1 MDKPTQAE
9 PPKSRWGLDPLRPDQ
24 WRYKVIGLTALIF
37 GAGSAVV
44 SWRTNGT
51 AQATADSALFL
62 SMLLPPYFIV
72 PRTKVNRAV
81 QGFAGGILGG
91 VIAILALWGLNF
103 AHYWAV
109 RQDLFVAFGGYVVGV
124 AGVSWLSTVVT
135 NWTDKK
141 RAQAE
146 ARRAA
151 ERPLAGGSVAK
162 RGAKPVRGAG
172 EDAEK
177 RPGGR
182 VASAWRAARAMADD
196 PDARKKMSLR
206 QMLKKPEPEKR
217 VRVHRYDRYA
227 KKKR

>member
-1 MDKPTQAE
+1 VTEVDKPTQVE

-72 PRTKVNRAV
+72 PRVRVNRAV

-91 VIAILALWGLNF
+91 VIAILSLWGLNF
-103 AHYWAV
+103 SHYWAA
-109 RQDLFVAFGGYVVGV
+109 RQDLFVAFGGYVIGV

-146 ARRAA
+146 TKRAA
-151 ERPLAGGSVAK
+151 AGGRTAK
-162 RGAKPVRGAG
+162 GAVKSG
-172 EDAEK
+172 EDVGKKPA
-177 RPGGR
+177 GR
-182 VASAWRAARAMADD
+182 MASAWRAARAMADD

-217 VRVHRYDRYA
+217 VRVHRYGRYS
-227 KKKR
+227 KKKK

>member
-1 MDKPTQAE
+1 MTGMDKPVQTE
-9 PPKSRWGLDPLRPDQ
+9 PPKSRFGLDPLRPGE

-72 PRTKVNRAV
+72 PRTKVNRAM
-81 QGFAGGILGG
+81 QGFTGGILGG

-109 RQDLFVAFGGYVVGV
+109 RQDLFVAFGGYVIGV

-141 RAQAE
+141 RAQTE

-151 ERPLAGGSVAK
+151 ARPPVKTVGKSSNKGSDD
-162 RGAKPVRGAG
+162 GAQKKPA
-172 EDAEK
+172 
-177 RPGGR
+177 GR
-182 VASAWRAARAMADD
+182 VASAFRAARAMAED

-206 QMLKKPEPEKR
+206 QMLKKPELEKR
-217 VRVHRYDRYA
+217 ERVHRYKRYE
-227 KKKR
+227 KKK